1 MLLQT
6 TDLYLSYISYQPYYN
21 VSDYMRFNQL
31 FCEVEAVMMALQ
43 WGNMAANMDQRLRWC
58 FNIY

>member
-1 MLLQT
+1 
-6 TDLYLSYISYQPYYN
+6 
-21 VSDYMRFNQL
+21 MRFNQL
-31 FCEVEAVMMALQ
+31 FCEVEAVVMALQ